1 MKVKKYYEEIEYRRE
16 VQTASRIT
24 VLAVIASIMLLVLMF
39 I

>member
-16 VQTASRIT
+16 VQTAAKIT
-24 VLAVIASIMLLVLMF
+24 VLVGIASIMLLVLMF